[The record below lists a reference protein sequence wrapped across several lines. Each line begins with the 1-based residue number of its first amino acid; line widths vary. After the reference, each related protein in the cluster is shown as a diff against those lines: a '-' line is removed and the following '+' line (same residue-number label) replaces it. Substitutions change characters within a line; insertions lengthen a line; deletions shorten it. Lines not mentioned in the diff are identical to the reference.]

1 MNRKTFRRVLNIL
14 GLAALLGAA
23 VFAAVR
29 WHTMPDRVPIHYN
42 GAGQIDSYGPKTNV
56 FVLPVVG
63 IALFGGTLLVD
74 LIVAN
79 EGSIPA
85 ETAANVCIALAFL
98 RLLLALVFAY
108 ITVCVCLSAPLGRWL
123 TPVVY
128 GGFAAAI
135 AGYLICFLWPRRKKQ
150 S

>member
-1 MNRKTFRRVLNIL
+1 MNRRIFRRVLNIL

-29 WHTMPDRVPIHYN
+29 WHAMPDRVPIHYN
-42 GAGQIDSYGPKTNV
+42 GAGQIDSYGPKAYV
-56 FVLPVVG
+56 FVLPVIG
-63 IALFGGTLLVD
+63 LTLFGGTFLVD

-85 ETAANVCIALAFL
+85 RTAANVRIALAFL

-128 GGFAAAI
+128 GGFAIAI
-135 AGYLICFLWPRRKKQ
+135 AAYVLCFLRPRRKEKP
-150 S
+150 